1 MTAELDLTA
10 DVVDVTAALVDI
22 PSESHH
28 ERELADAVQAA
39 LSGCAHLSVERSG
52 NAIVAET
59 RASPIEVIIAGH
71 LDTVPAAGNLPHRID
86 GDRLFGLGSCDM
98 KGGIA
103 IALKL
108 AHGLSVP
115 GRGVRYVFYDCE
127 EVAAVHN
134 GLARLAEQD
143 PALLAADLA
152 IVMEPSNGVIEGGC
166 QGTIRAE
173 VRTLGKRAHSA
184 RAWQGSNA
192 IHSAQ
197 EILARLAN
205 YSPREPEVDGLR
217 YREGLNAVG
226 IRGGVAGNVIP
237 DECVVTVNYRFAPDM
252 SVPEAIDHLQ
262 EAFTG
267 FDMTVIDEAP
277 GARPGLLE
285 PTVASFVD
293 AMGGQVEPK
302 FGWTDVARFAI
313 AGTPAVN
320 YGPGDPTIAHTVDES
335 VRVDEIRSVHD
346 ALKAWLGNR

>member
-10 DVVDVTAALVDI
+10 DVVDVTAALVDL

-103 IALKL
+103 VALKL

-143 PALLAADLA
+143 PPLLAADLA

-320 YGPGDPTIAHTVDES
+320 YGPGDPTIAHTVDEH

-346 ALKAWLGNR
+346 ALKAWLGKR